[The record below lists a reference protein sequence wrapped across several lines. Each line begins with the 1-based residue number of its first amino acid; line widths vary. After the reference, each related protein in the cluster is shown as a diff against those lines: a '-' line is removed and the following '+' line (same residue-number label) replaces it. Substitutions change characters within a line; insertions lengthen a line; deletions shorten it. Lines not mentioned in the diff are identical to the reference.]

1 MSPNRAPLGFS
12 EQRVDVP
19 SHICL
24 FYYDD
29 VELRQRLAFLRI
41 GLETEGEVAVLFGPR
56 RRLRQILEY
65 LEQDLGRD
73 TERDLADGKI
83 VLIDGAPTAD
93 QVMGNIAE
101 TFDAIVARGVRL
113 IRFLG
118 FIGWA
123 DPDWP
128 AHDDLLAFESQVNL
142 AVSTYPVVT
151 VCTYRLTDIPGPLL
165 IYGGINTHPLTII
178 GDTVAENPHYVP
190 ATAAAAGTSPADVPW
205 QLPGRASFEGVRVS
219 RRTEES

>member
-1 MSPNRAPLGFS
+1 MSHSAPLGIG
-12 EQRVDVP
+12 EQQVDVP

-29 VELRQRLAFLRI
+29 VELRQRLPFLRI

-56 RRLRQILEY
+56 ARLQQILEY
-65 LEQDLGRD
+65 LAEDLGRD
-73 TERDLADGKI
+73 TEQDLADGKI
-83 VLIDGAPTAD
+83 VLIDGAPTVD

-101 TFDAIVARGVRL
+101 TFDAIMARGVRL

-128 AHDDLLAFESQVNL
+128 AHHDLLAFESQVNQ

-178 GDTVAENPHYVP
+178 GDTVAENPHYVAATP
-190 ATAAAAGTSPADVPW
+190 ADGFARADVPW
-205 QLPGRASFEGVRVS
+205 QLPNRASFQGVRVS
-219 RRTEES
+219 RRTGGS